1 MHNLTRKTTMTKM
14 NDYQKYIAM
23 SRYARFLPKEERRE
37 TWEETVA
44 RYCDF
49 WKQKNKDFP
58 YGDVF
63 AAIRDLEVMPSMR
76 ALMTAGKALDRDNA
90 AGYNCA
96 YLAVDDIRAFDECLY
111 LLMCGVGVGFSVE
124 RQCIAKLPVVAEE
137 FQKSSTVIHVR
148 DSKIGWATAYR
159 ELISLLYAGQI
170 PDWNT
175 DALRAA
181 GAPLKTFGG
190 RSSGPAPFEELLQHT
205 VRIFRNAAGRRL
217 TSIECHDIMNHIGS
231 AVVVGGVR
239 RSAQISL
246 SNLSDDRMRAAKSG
260 QWWVD
265 NAQRALA
272 NNSVVYTEK
281 PDIGIFMDEWKS
293 LYASRSGER
302 GVFNRQGAI
311 SKMKKAGRRD
321 WKKYEEWF
329 GGCNPCAEIFLRS
342 QGFCNLTEVVIR
354 AGDTLQQIKD
364 KIVLATI
371 LGTYQSSLT
380 NFRYLRSAWK
390 KNAEEERLLGVS
402 LTGIMDHEVLSFATA
417 QTKQWLQEMRQVAI
431 DTNALWAQNL
441 GINASVAITTCKP
454 SGTVSQLVDSASG
467 IHARYSPY
475 YIRTVRSDKTDP
487 IGIFLKEQGV
497 PCEDDVT
504 KPDKTWVFSFPMAS
518 PPHARIASE
527 MTALEQ
533 LEHYKMFYENWA
545 EHTVSITVYV
555 RENEWLEV
563 GAWVYKNFDD
573 VGGISF
579 LPYSDHSY
587 RQAPYQPITLEEYEL
602 ALSKYP
608 KVDWSKFNVNEHADN
623 TVGSQTLACAGGSCE
638 IN

>member
-1 MHNLTRKTTMTKM
+1 MNKM
-14 NDYQKYIAM
+14 SDYQKYIAM

-37 TWEETVA
+37 TWEETVN

-49 WKQKNKDFP
+49 WKEKSSSFP
-58 YGDVF
+58 YALVQKS
-63 AAIRDLEVMPSMR
+63 IHDLEVMPSMR

-124 RQCIAKLPVVAEE
+124 RQCIAKLPTVAEE
-137 FQKSSTVIHVR
+137 FNPSATVINVR
-148 DSKIGWATAYR
+148 DSKVGWATAYR
-159 ELISLLYAGQI
+159 ELVSLLFSGQI
-170 PDWNT
+170 PKWDLS
-175 DALRAA
+175 ALRPA

-190 RSSGPAPFEELLQHT
+190 RSSGPGPLDELFQHT
-205 VRIFRNAAGRRL
+205 VRIFKNAAGRRL
-217 TSIECHDIMNHIGS
+217 NSIECHDIMNHIGS

-246 SNLSDDRMRAAKSG
+246 SNLSDDRMRNAKSG
-260 QWWVD
+260 QWWTD
-265 NAQRALA
+265 NPQRALA

-281 PDIGIFMDEWKS
+281 PDMGIFMDEWKS

-311 SKMKKAGRRD
+311 TKMKKAGRRD

-342 QGFCNLTEVVIR
+342 NGFCNLTEVVIR
-354 AGDTLQQIKD
+354 AGDTLAAIKE
-364 KIVLATI
+364 KIRIATI

-380 NFRYLRSAWK
+380 NFRYLRAAWK

-402 LTGIMDHEVLSFATA
+402 LTGIMDHEVLAFVSDTA
-417 QTKQWLQEMRQVAI
+417 AEWLREMRQVAI
-431 DTNALWAQNL
+431 DVNAEWADIL

-467 IHARYSPY
+467 IHARYSPFY
-475 YIRTVRSDKTDP
+475 VRTVRSDKTDP
-487 IGIFLKEQGV
+487 IGIFLKSQGV
-497 PCEDDVT
+497 HCEDDVT
-504 KPDKTWVFSFPMAS
+504 KPDNTWVFSFPMAS
-518 PPHARIASE
+518 PQHARIASE
-527 MTALEQ
+527 MPALEQ
-533 LEHYKMFYENWA
+533 LEHYKMFYDNWA

-555 RENEWLEV
+555 REHEWLEV
-563 GAWVYKNFDD
+563 GAWVYKNFDE

-587 RQAPYQPITLEEYEL
+587 RQAPYQPIDSRAYEEML
-602 ALSKYP
+602 AQYP
-608 KVDWSKFNVNEHADN
+608 VVNWAEFNVNEHQDN
-623 TVGSQTLACAGGSCE
+623 TVGSQTLACAGGVCE
-638 IN
+638 IA